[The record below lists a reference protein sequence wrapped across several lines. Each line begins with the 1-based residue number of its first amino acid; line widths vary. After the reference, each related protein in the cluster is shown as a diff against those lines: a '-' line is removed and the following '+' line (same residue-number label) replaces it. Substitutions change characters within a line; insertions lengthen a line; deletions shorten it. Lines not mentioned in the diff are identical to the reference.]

1 MHKFFILTLIVF
13 LVSACT
19 PKPTPTPTL
28 TPIPPPTLTPTPT
41 PVPGPCE
48 ITPVNPLTVYV
59 LPSAAADVFG
69 TLASETVTA
78 TAKTADGFYGFDP
91 GVAQAGNSG
100 LYRLR
105 WVLKTHDLTTTP
117 GCASIP
123 TVVGPIAGLCYAMI
137 MTDTPVYSSA
147 DAASSVLVTLHNGAF
162 VMVTGHDTGWFTTD
176 LNVGTAGMDSIGHIQ
191 DSVIGG
197 LKGAC
202 EGL

>member
-1 MHKFFILTLIVF
+1 MRKFVVLILVTL

-19 PKPTPTPTL
+19 PTPPPTPT
-28 TPIPPPTLTPTPT
+28 
-41 PVPGPCE
+41 GPCA
-48 ITPVNPLTVYV
+48 ITPVNPLTVYM
-59 LPSAAADVFG
+59 LPSAASDVFG
-69 TLASETVTA
+69 TLASETYEA

-105 WVLKTHDLTTTP
+105 WVLKTKDLTTSA
-117 GCASIP
+117 GCANIP
-123 TVVGPIAGLCYAMI
+123 TVVGPITGLCYAML

-147 DAASSVLVTLHNGAF
+147 DAGSSVLVTLHIGDF

-176 LNVGTAGMDSIGHIQ
+176 LNVGTAGMDSIGHIEEGI
-191 DSVIGG
+191 IGG

-202 EGL
+202 EGF

>member
-1 MHKFFILTLIVF
+1 MI
-13 LVSACT
+13 
-19 PKPTPTPTL
+19 
-28 TPIPPPTLTPTPT
+28 
-41 PVPGPCE
+41 
-48 ITPVNPLTVYV
+48 
-59 LPSAAADVFG
+59 PSAAADVFG

-105 WVLKTHDLTTTP
+105 WVLKTHDVTTTP

-123 TVVGPIAGLCYAMI
+123 TVVGPIAGLCYAML

-147 DAASSVLVTLHNGAF
+147 DTTSSILVTLHIGDF
-162 VMVTGHDTGWFTTD
+162 VMVTAHDTGWFTTD
-176 LNVGTAGMDSIGHIQ
+176 LNVGTAGMDSIGHIEEGI
-191 DSVIGG
+191 IGG

-202 EGL
+202 DGF